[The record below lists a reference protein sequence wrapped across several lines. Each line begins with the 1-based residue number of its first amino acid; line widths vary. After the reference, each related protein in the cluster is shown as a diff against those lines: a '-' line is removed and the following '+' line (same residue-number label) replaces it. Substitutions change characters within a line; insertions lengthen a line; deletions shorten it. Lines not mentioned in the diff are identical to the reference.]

1 MVKIRKFTTNRFTVY
16 YHDSY
21 GEVLEYFNNLLSG
34 SDKFGN
40 MHPQQRFSEAIRRLI
55 KRAVK
60 EHMLKRRLEEME
72 KEKQEKERD
81 KKIKEDDERLKEL
94 KEDLGKEDEEETD

>member
-16 YHDSY
+16 YHDGY
-21 GEVLEYFNNLLSG
+21 GEVLEYFNNILSE
-34 SDKFGN
+34 SDKYGN

-60 EHMLKRRLEEME
+60 EHMLKKHQEELQKQ
-72 KEKQEKERD
+72 KEVEVD
-81 KKIKEDDERLKEL
+81 
-94 KEDLGKEDEEETD
+94 GEETD

>member
-16 YHDSY
+16 YHDAY
-21 GEVLEYFNNLLSG
+21 GEVLEYFNNILSE
-34 SDKFGN
+34 SDKYGK

-72 KEKQEKERD
+72 KEKQEKVV
-81 KKIKEDDERLKEL
+81 
-94 KEDLGKEDEEETD
+94 DEEETD

>member
-16 YHDSY
+16 YHDGY
-21 GEVLEYFNNLLSG
+21 GEVLEYFNNILSE
-34 SDKFGN
+34 SDKYGN

-60 EHMLKRRLEEME
+60 EHMLKKHQEELLKE
-72 KEKQEKERD
+72 KEEEERNEKIETDR
-81 KKIKEDDERLKEL
+81 KRLKEL
-94 KEDLGKEDEEETD
+94 REDLGGKNENG